1 MWLGAHVGI
10 GGGYSNAVTSGVGM
24 AADAIQIFTRNQM
37 QWKAKPVDDG
47 AAKRFREDFKAS
59 KLKAVVAHGS
69 YLTNLASPE
78 KKALKTSIEAVLD
91 EIDRCEKLGIG
102 TYIFHPGSHVGA
114 GDEKGEKTE
123 AQSLSHILEKTEGC
137 GVRLALENMAGQG
150 NVICHHFDSIS
161 RIIDEVDSE
170 RLGVCLD
177 TCHLFAAGYDIREK
191 ASLQA
196 TMGEFKEKIGM
207 KRLLA
212 VHLNDSKGELGS
224 RRDRHECIGKG
235 RIGVEGFRQLMHYQ
249 GLSRIPMALETP
261 NPDGYKREIAL
272 LRKL

>member
-10 GGGYSNAVTSGVGM
+10 GGGYSNAVASGLEIG
-24 AADAIQIFTRNQM
+24 ADVIQIFTRNQM
-37 QWKAKPVDDG
+37 QWKARPIDDD
-47 AAKRFREDFKAS
+47 AAQQFRNDFKLS
-59 KLKAVVAHGS
+59 KLKAAVAHGS

-78 KKALKTSIEAVLD
+78 KKALKASIDAVMD
-91 EIDRCEKLGIG
+91 EIRRCEKLGIG

-123 AQSLSHILEKTEGC
+123 AESLAHILEKTEGS
-137 GVRLALENMAGQG
+137 GVKLAIENMAGQG

-161 RIIDEVDSE
+161 RIINEVDSE

-177 TCHLFAAGYDIREK
+177 TCHMFAAGYDIREK
-191 ASLQA
+191 GSLHEA
-196 TMGEFKEKIGM
+196 MGEFKEKIGM

-212 VHLNDSKGELGS
+212 VHLNDSKGELGC

-235 RIGVEGFRQLMHYQ
+235 KIGIGGFRLLMHYP

-261 NPDGYKREIAL
+261 DPGGYKREIAL